1 MEYPKMFKFKPPFVA
16 GGVGVEPTQMVLE
29 TIVLPLYEPPTKKGG
44 LYQDPSHGNRYWNI
58 YLVSLCKVFFLQ
70 NLQNFWSSRRLAV
83 FFLFLLV
90 W

>member
-1 MEYPKMFKFKPPFVA
+1 
-16 GGVGVEPTQMVLE
+16 
-29 TIVLPLYEPPTKKGG
+29 
-44 LYQDPSHGNRYWNI
+44 
-58 YLVSLCKVFFLQ
+58 LVSLCKVFFLQ